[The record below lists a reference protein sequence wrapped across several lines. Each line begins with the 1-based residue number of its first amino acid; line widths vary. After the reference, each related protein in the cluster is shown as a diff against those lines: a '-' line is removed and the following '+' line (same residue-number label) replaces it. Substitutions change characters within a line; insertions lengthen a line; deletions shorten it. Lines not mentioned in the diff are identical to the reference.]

1 MGWSWRIGKIAGI
14 DIFVHF
20 TFFILLGWIGIS
32 YYLKEG
38 NWGQALYGLAFIL
51 TLFGIVV
58 LHELGHA
65 LAARRYGIPTRD
77 ITLLPI
83 GGVARL
89 ERMPERPEQELVVAL
104 AGPAVNVVLA
114 IGLFL
119 VLWFGNAIGSAEN
132 FFKVASES
140 FIGQMFAVNVI
151 LAIFNMLPAFPMD
164 GGRVLRAILAM
175 NMDYA
180 QATRIAAVVGQT
192 MALLFGFLGLFGNPF
207 LIFIA
212 LFVWMGAANESGM
225 VQIRSALA
233 GLPVKVA
240 MITDF
245 KSLAP
250 EDSLELAADYVLAG
264 FQQDFPV
271 VDGDEQVVGILTRR
285 KMIEGLS
292 RPGGTTTVGEM
303 MIREFR
309 TAEPG
314 EMLESAIVRLQ
325 DGLHQTIPILQHGR
339 LVGLL
344 NSENLSEFLMI
355 RESTR
360 AANQRNRRLHL

>member
-38 NWGQALYGLAFIL
+38 DLGQALYGLAFIL

-114 IGLFL
+114 MILFA
-119 VLWFGNAIGSAEN
+119 VLILGHSIGSITD
-132 FFKVASES
+132 FFTIVSAS
-140 FIGQMFAVNVI
+140 FLGQMFAVNVI
-151 LAIFNMLPAFPMD
+151 LAVFNMLPAFPMD
-164 GGRVLRAILAM
+164 GGRVLRAFLAM
-175 NMDYA
+175 TMDYA
-180 QATRIAAVVGQT
+180 RATRIAAGVGQM
-192 MALLFGFLGLFGNPF
+192 MALLFGFLGLFGNPL
-207 LIFIA
+207 LIFVA
-212 LFVWMGAANESGM
+212 LFVWMGAAHESGM
-225 VQIRSALA
+225 VQIRSGLA

-245 KSLAP
+245 KTLSP
-250 EDSLELAADYVLAG
+250 DDSLELAADYVLAG

-271 VDGDEQVVGILTRR
+271 VDLEEQVVGVLTRR
-285 KMIEGLS
+285 KMIEGLA
-292 RPGGTTTVGEM
+292 RPGGQTTVGEM
-303 MIREFR
+303 MTREFG

-325 DGLHQTIPILQHGR
+325 DALHQTIPILQHGK

-355 RESTR
+355 RESLR
-360 AANQRNRRLHL
+360 EANQRNRRLHL